1 MAIQGILTGGTQPQ
15 GGGGLFS
22 GLGDKVRAREDYDKK
37 KNTIVRSALKKGK
50 SWEDISKETGLD
62 VAEVRSL
69 SEAIDPNYGI
79 KKPKSLVT
87 TAKENVKKNISSAL
101 DFGGAVESVIQDVTG
116 GTARR
121 EKLLED
127 QQKLIS
133 LRKKEIERSGVLSPE
148 TKKKLIGELTAQ
160 QRGSFAKATAER
172 SNQLGELNRTLEN
185 PVIRGGAAFGA
196 GVKRSGEGVAQG
208 VGGIYDL
215 ATPGKGQSRL
225 TQAATRSAE
234 GSDKFVQDNQLSDVA
249 YKGGQLTGEAL
260 QLLTGTKAIKA
271 MASLPGASKLVAVA
285 GKADELE
292 NLLRTVNKGGKAGD
306 AAITAARYLLDPA
319 RVANILQ
326 NTAVDQGQLAARG
339 QDINAKTVA
348 TSVGTNYALG
358 GVLDAASA
366 GLTRRATNKA
376 NIAQDAAT
384 LADNARINDQMAGA
398 GDLAS
403 ELPTPGQRQLGAGSP
418 QPVQTA
424 GASGGVMQ
432 TNVPATSDLKR
443 LEVVQKKIASAQKR
457 GGLGA
462 DEARALMQE
471 RTMLIER
478 IQNPTV
484 AQGAPTPTTG
494 STSSATAVDQP
505 TLTQDIPTGSRT
517 GATATS
523 QPGDMKTTGSALA
536 TERRAIEDSIVKE
549 LPDKAQYKSGS
560 YTQETDKAIE
570 LVQNNRARA
579 EAIAFGGEPGD
590 NVIHEV
596 AVRKAL
602 EAQAR
607 KNKDANT
614 LQRIAQSQSNVK
626 TSEAAQ
632 RLGAEGYNKDPES
645 PVEAM
650 KDVLKARK
658 DTKLKGIP
666 KDLSAD
672 ESAKI
677 TDLADKVSTAKAEL
691 ENGGDRFAYGE
702 ALGKLRR
709 YKNELID
716 GTKTRRDK
724 LMPKGVIN
732 ATFGTAKSVKASLDN
747 SFFGRQGLKVLTTHP
762 TVWGKAFM
770 KSWGD
775 IGKGLKGIDALDALD
790 ADTLSRVNNING
802 RYGKMKLDVHSTEE
816 AFPSALPEKVPGL
829 GRLFKASEYAY
840 VGAAHRMRADLADQ
854 LLEKAQKAGVDID
867 DAEQLEKIG
876 KLINSMTGRGHLG
889 KAEGGAD
896 VLNNLFFSPR
906 NWKSNIDTITAHQ
919 FQKGTNVFNR
929 DKSAKF
935 VRKEAAQNLVK
946 MIAVVGATMAA
957 AENFKPGSVEK
968 DPRSSDF
975 GKIKIGNTRFDVSG
989 GMASIATVATRLATR
1004 ETKSSTTG
1012 QVTKLNGDEFGARS
1026 TWDVLMDYAEGKMS
1040 PGAGAI
1046 KQVLTGKNFIGEK
1059 VTPGSFAKDLFMP
1072 LPVSNYEELKND
1084 PKSANTLIAMISDG
1098 LGVGTNTYSAQKDWN
1113 KSDTK
1118 RIGGFKETVD
1128 AKKFSEANNAFNEAY
1143 SQWVDKVT
1151 TNEEFKKLP
1160 PQTQKT
1166 LLSQKSQ
1173 DLTDQVL
1180 KDYGYEYKA
1189 KKKSGE
1195 ETRTIKQLKQL

>member
-62 VAEVRSL
+62 VAEVQSL
-69 SEAIDPNYGI
+69 SQAIDPNYGI

-87 TAKENVKKNISSAL
+87 TAKDNVKKNISSAL

-116 GTARR
+116 GTARK

-148 TKKKLIGELTAQ
+148 TKKRLIGELTAQ

-319 RVANILQ
+319 RVANVVG
-326 NTAVDQGQLAARG
+326 NTAVDQGQLSARG
-339 QDINAKTVA
+339 QDINAKTVG
-348 TSVGTNYALG
+348 TSVGLNYALG

-398 GDLAS
+398 GDLV
-403 ELPTPGQRQLGAGSP
+403 PGQRQL
-418 QPVQTA
+418 
-424 GASGGVMQ
+424 ASG
-432 TNVPATSDLKR
+432 TA
-443 LEVVQKKIASAQKR
+443 
-457 GGLGA
+457 
-462 DEARALMQE
+462 
-471 RTMLIER
+471 
-478 IQNPTV
+478 
-484 AQGAPTPTTG
+484 
-494 STSSATAVDQP
+494 ATAVDQP
-505 TLTQDIPTGSRT
+505 TLTQDIPTGNRT

-523 QPGDMKTTGSALA
+523 QPGDMKTAGSALA

-732 ATFGTAKSVKASLDN
+732 ATFGTAKSLKASLDN

-762 TVWGKAFM
+762 TVWGEAFA

-816 AFPSALPEKVPGL
+816 AFPSALQEKVPGL
-829 GRLFKASEYAY
+829 GRLFKATEYAY

-854 LLEKAQKAGVDID
+854 ILEKAQKAGVDID

-1118 RIGGFKETVD
+1118 RISGFKETVD

-1143 SQWVDKVT
+1143 SQWIDKVT

-1173 DLTDQVL
+1173 DLTDKVL

-1189 KKKSGE
+1189 KKKSEE